1 MRSPSPRGRPTSRR
15 RSLLSQE
22 EAHHHPQYHIH
33 RPLITRPGTLA
44 SLIRS
49 RSLQSLTGSWPPPAH
64 RGQLQDDDEA
74 ASWSRHEDDD
84 IERLLRDGTRLSQ
97 ILKGPQVRSMNL
109 IGKSN
114 PRYRWERYWK
124 NEQELKAMKKPM

>member
-1 MRSPSPRGRPTSRR
+1 M
-15 RSLLSQE
+15 
-22 EAHHHPQYHIH
+22 
-33 RPLITRPGTLA
+33 A

-49 RSLQSLTGSWPPPAH
+49 RSHQSLTGSWPPAAH
-64 RGQLQDDDEA
+64 RHVPDDDESA
-74 ASWSRHEDDD
+74 IWMRHDDED
-84 IERLLRDGTRLSQ
+84 IERLLRDETRLSQ

-124 NEQELKAMKKPM
+124 SEDELKAMKKPM